1 VVEVSHTVYE
11 VRAERDDAWWVLTV
25 PAVPGAFSQARRLDQ
40 APEMITDAISLVL
53 GVPES
58 SFSVT
63 VLPVVDEDVRRE
75 LAEAD
80 RLHAEA
86 QEIEEAA
93 AGTRRRAVA
102 ALRRQGL
109 TVRDIA
115 KVTGVSFQRVAQLL
129 ADRRRTS

>member
-1 VVEVSHTVYE
+1 
-11 VRAERDDAWWVLTV
+11 
-25 PAVPGAFSQARRLDQ
+25 
-40 APEMITDAISLVL
+40 MITDAISLVL

-63 VLPVVDEDVRRE
+63 VTPVVDEDVRGE

-86 QEIEEAA
+86 QEMEEAA

-115 KVTGVSFQRVAQLL
+115 KVTGVSFQCVSQLL
-129 ADRRRTS
+129 TDRSRTD

>member
-1 VVEVSHTVYE
+1 MEVNQPVYE
-11 VRAERDDAWWVLTV
+11 VRAERDGAWWVLTV
-25 PAVPGAFSQARRLDQ
+25 PEVPGAFSQARRLDH

-53 GVPES
+53 GVPAT

-63 VLPVVDEDVRRE
+63 VLPIVDEEVRKE

-80 RLHAEA
+80 HLHMRA

-93 AGTRRRAVA
+93 AGTRRRAIA

-129 ADRRRTS
+129 ADRKRTS

>member
-1 VVEVSHTVYE
+1 MEVSRTTYE
-11 VRAERDDAWWVLTV
+11 VHAERDNGWWVLTV

-40 APEMITDAISLVL
+40 APEMITDAIALVL
-53 GVPES
+53 GVPAT
-58 SFSVT
+58 SFAVT
-63 VLPVVDEDVRRE
+63 VIPVVDEEVRRE
-75 LAEAD
+75 LTEAD
-80 RLHAEA
+80 RLHAQA
-86 QEIEEAA
+86 REIEEVA

-129 ADRRRTS
+129 ADRTRTN

>member
-1 VVEVSHTVYE
+1 MSEPVYE
-11 VRAERDDAWWVLTV
+11 VRAERDGAWWVLTV
-25 PAVPGAFSQARRLDQ
+25 PEVPGAFSQARRLDQ

-53 GVPES
+53 GVPETA
-58 SFSVT
+58 FTVT
-63 VLPVVDEDVRRE
+63 VIPVVDENVRKE

-80 RLHAEA
+80 RLHAQA
-86 QEIEEAA
+86 QEIEEVA
-93 AGTRRRAVA
+93 AGARRRALA

-129 ADRRRTS
+129 ADRRRTN